1 MLINMDTFINKS
13 NLEVKIRLN
22 KNFLLHVFFVRT
34 FFYLSLNFLNI
45 MLEIEAF
52 PRKKIREI

>member
-22 KNFLLHVFFVRT
+22 KNFLLQVFFIRT

-52 PRKKIREI
+52 PSKKIREI